1 MFIVMN
7 LSGEVVAE
15 FNNERNAHMFAD
27 IYGEDTGRYAFVE
40 YVTKH

>member
-7 LSGEVVAE
+7 LSGELLAE
-15 FNNERNAHMFAD
+15 FNNENNAHIFAD
-27 IYGEDTGRYAFVE
+27 MYGEDSGRYAFVE